1 MSTHV
6 LLVLTTAV
14 VALAPA
20 MARRAHLPAPS
31 VLFLLGCALAALPLG
46 GQVHLEPEF
55 VLLVLLPVVLYW
67 EGYTTSVQHAWRY
80 RRAIVLTA
88 VPLVI
93 ATAAAV
99 AAAAHALGLSWAAA
113 WVLGAVLAPTDA
125 SAVAAYAKAL
135 PLRLMTILRGE
146 SLINDGTA
154 LVLLGIA
161 ISAARGA
168 HVSAASAAG
177 ELAWAYAGGI
187 AVGALVAAAGLLAV
201 RRTSD
206 PLVLGAVS
214 VAEPFAASVLAE
226 AVHASGVVAV
236 VVCALG
242 ISRAARQAVPAHG
255 RLQVHAFWET
265 TSWLVNGSLF
275 VLVGL
280 EARSV
285 FDSPALDAGR
295 AGTLIGQGV
304 LLAALLMAV
313 RVAWLF
319 ATAWL
324 VRLVDRRP
332 AQREL
337 RIPWRL
343 RLVAAW
349 SGMRG
354 GISLAAALS
363 VPLSVDGVP
372 FPGRDV
378 VLVLT
383 FVVVGTTL
391 LVQGATLPLAI
402 DWARRSRK
410 SSHPPRLSSQAARAR
425 QQSAPQPS
433 GAPAAATSREE
444 EETALSAAVA
454 SLSAAADEHLQRAAE
469 RDPAA
474 GGAVELLRRQV
485 HPARAG
491 LDDGQRALLQQ
502 LQHST
507 LQRKREALAALVARG
522 ELEDTQVWRL
532 QERLDLDEALLLA
545 DRDLSAALTSA
556 PARERS
562 RATGDAAAGTVAA
575 GSGDEATVRSAQRS
589 STWEPG

>member
-1 MSTHV
+1 MSTPV
-6 LLVLTTAV
+6 LLVVTTAV

-20 MARRAHLPAPS
+20 MARRVHLPAPS
-31 VLFLLGCALAALPLG
+31 VLFLLGCALAVLPLG

-55 VLLVLLPVVLYW
+55 VLLVLLPVILYW

-99 AAAAHALGLSWAAA
+99 AVTAHAWGSSWAAA
-113 WVLGAVLAPTDA
+113 WILGAVLAPTDA
-125 SAVAAYAKAL
+125 SAVAAYARAL

-161 ISAARGA
+161 ISAAQGA
-168 HVSAASAAG
+168 HVSVASAAG

-187 AVGALVAAAGLLAV
+187 AAGALVAAAGLLAV
-201 RRTSD
+201 RRTQD
-206 PLVLGAVS
+206 PSVLAAVS

-236 VVCALG
+236 VTCALG
-242 ISRAARQAVPAHG
+242 ISRSARRAVPAHG

-285 FDSPALDAGR
+285 FDAPAVDAGR
-295 AGTLIGQGV
+295 AGTLIGQGL

-313 RVAWLF
+313 RVTWLF
-319 ATAWL
+319 LTAWL

-332 AQREL
+332 VQREL
-337 RIPWRL
+337 RVPWRL

-354 GISLAAALS
+354 GTSLAAALS
-363 VPLSVDGVP
+363 VPLSVEGAP
-372 FPGRDV
+372 FPERDV
-378 VLVLT
+378 ILVLT

-391 LVQGATLPLAI
+391 LVQGATLPLTIGWVERTGERASS
-402 DWARRSRK
+402 ARC
-410 SSHPPRLSSQAARAR
+410 SSDGRAVGGRTGARPAGTPPAGR
-425 QQSAPQPS
+425 Q
-433 GAPAAATSREE
+433 PAVATGREE
-444 EETALSAAVA
+444 EVAALAAAIATLSAAV
-454 SLSAAADEHLQRAAE
+454 DEHLQRAVE

-474 GGAVELLRRQV
+474 SGAVEVLRRQV
-485 HPARAG
+485 HPTRTA
-491 LDDGQRALLQQ
+491 LDGGERELLQR

-507 LQRKREALAALVARG
+507 LQREREVLAALVARG
-522 ELEDTQVWRL
+522 ELEDTQMWRL

-545 DRDLSAALTSA
+545 DRDLPPA
-556 PARERS
+556 PAPRHAG
-562 RATGDAAAGTVAA
+562 RASP
-575 GSGDEATVRSAQRS
+575 SGCR
-589 STWEPG
+589 

>member
-6 LLVLTTAV
+6 LLVLTTAL

-20 MARRAHLPAPS
+20 MARRVHLPAPS
-31 VLFLLGCALAALPLG
+31 VLFLLGCALAVAPLG

-55 VLLVLLPVVLYW
+55 VLLVLLPVILYW

-88 VPLVI
+88 VPLVV
-93 ATAAAV
+93 ATAAVVAV
-99 AAAAHALGLSWAAA
+99 TAHALGLGWTAA
-113 WVLGAVLAPTDA
+113 WILGAVLAPTDA
-125 SAVAAYAKAL
+125 SAVAAYARAL

-161 ISAARGA
+161 ISAAQGA

-177 ELAWAYAGGI
+177 ELAWAYAGGT

-201 RRTSD
+201 RRSQD
-206 PLVLGAVS
+206 PLVLAAVS

-242 ISRAARQAVPAHG
+242 ISRSARQAVPASG

-265 TSWLVNGSLF
+265 TSWLVNGALF

-285 FDSPALDAGR
+285 FDSPAVDAGR
-295 AGTLIGQGV
+295 AGALVGQGL

-324 VRLVDRRP
+324 VRALDRRP
-332 AQREL
+332 VQREL

-354 GISLAAALS
+354 GVSLAAALS
-363 VPLSVDGVP
+363 VPVGLEGGP
-372 FPGRDV
+372 FPGRDA

-383 FVVVGTTL
+383 FVVVGATL
-391 LVQGATLPLAI
+391 LVQGATLPLVI
-402 DWARRSRK
+402 RWA
-410 SSHPPRLSSQAARAR
+410 HADGGQDEEATALARAVR
-425 QQSAPQPS
+425 
-433 GAPAAATSREE
+433 T
-444 EETALSAAVA
+444 LD
-454 SLSAAADEHLQRAAE
+454 AAADEHLQRTLE
-469 RDPAA
+469 RDP
-474 GGAVELLRRQV
+474 GARLPVEHLRR
-485 HPARAG
+485 HAHDGLERADRER
-491 LDDGQRALLQQ
+491 LVRLRRAA
-502 LQHST
+502 
-507 LQRKREALAALVARG
+507 LQREREVLASLVRRG
-522 ELEDTQVWRL
+522 ELEDTQMWRL
-532 QERLDLDEALLLA
+532 QERLDLEEALLVTGSELPH
-545 DRDLSAALTSA
+545 AAARPA
-556 PARERS
+556 PALARHR
-562 RATGDAAAGTVAA
+562 
-575 GSGDEATVRSAQRS
+575 
-589 STWEPG
+589 PGRTS